1 MMTNVSPE
9 QHAKL
14 HRILTYAVR
23 AAMVFRRE
31 GCKPCLIFMDWP
43 EAKAKPE
50 IVACHAAGYRPCG
63 VVALTLS
70 GQLVCEAV
78 DSQSEPDVIEA
89 RNEFGSVLYAE
100 ACAPAAVN

>member
-1 MMTNVSPE
+1 MITNVSPE

-14 HRILTYAVR
+14 HSILTYAVR

-31 GCKPCLIFMDWP
+31 GAKPCLIFMDWP
-43 EAKAKPE
+43 ESKAKPE
-50 IVACHAAGYRPCG
+50 IVACHAAGYRPAG

-70 GQLVCEAV
+70 GQLVYEVV
-78 DSQSEPDVIEA
+78 DQESEPDVIDA
-89 RNEFGSVLYAE
+89 RDEFGCVLCAE